1 MREGSQGTASRAPGS
16 ARAGIAAPRLRS
28 PLQGH
33 RPGIEPVLCPQARR
47 GESPADKAGGR
58 CQHNAAFRELA
69 PVARCA
75 RLVGQALRFAPRPAG
90 LRNRRY
96 VLRPGAPAAWPLR
109 RPAQP
114 QARVL
119 ACATPA
125 QREVRRLRRT
135 VGQRSPRP
143 PSVVAF
149 ARLQP
154 CGLALSRSMRPRS
167 RPPPPAGAP
176 RVGRRNPNGA
186 AGMQCKANP
195 SPCTARPSV
204 FLRRPS
210 RVKAAPASLLHSAAP
225 LTEASPIDDE
235 RAEAAKKKRLAFAR
249 PRGPKCASTEKFSLA
264 WRCVFVSSPQAAD
277 ASGKNAL
284 NYDGGASGFIIYSYV
299 GGNPISYVDPTGEIA
314 FVPILIGIG
323 VGYAFDYAL
332 EQYKKAHCTCQ
343 DTPAGSAGNAAAG
356 GAVGGAGPFASKPR
370 GGIAGGG
377 PSGTATSTF
386 SQMNHAAA
394 SRGWHS
400 VATRNGITKA
410 LRKIPYAGA
419 ALAAYELYDAFS
431 CD

>member
-1 MREGSQGTASRAPGS
+1 VREGSQGTASRAPGS

-299 GGNPISYVDPTGEIA
+299 NGNPLARVDPEGLQGVVPGPGGIPL
-314 FVPILIGIG
+314 PIL
-323 VGYAFDYAL
+323 
-332 EQYKKAHCTCQ
+332 
-343 DTPAGSAGNAAAG
+343 P
-356 GAVGGAGPFASKPR
+356 P
-370 GGIAGGG
+370 
-377 PSGTATSTF
+377 PSGLESSRSMDPFEPGPRSASPHLPSFGLPTLPPFLLPLGIIGNVVLNACKDDAEECRRKCDVAYNDQIRICKMSPTAKGRA
-386 SQMNHAAA
+386 QCYERAAD
-394 SRGWHS
+394 
-400 VATRNGITKA
+400 
-410 LRKIPYAGA
+410 
-419 ALAAYELYDAFS
+419 LYGQ
-431 CD
+431 CLKNCK